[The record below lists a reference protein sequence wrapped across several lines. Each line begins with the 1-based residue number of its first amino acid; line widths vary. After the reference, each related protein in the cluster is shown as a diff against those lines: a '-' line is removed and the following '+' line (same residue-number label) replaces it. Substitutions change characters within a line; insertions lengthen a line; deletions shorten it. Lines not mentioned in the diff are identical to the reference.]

1 MVLVFGP
8 LKSSI
13 QLPTPQPSNSF
24 RLSSPLSPPLRI
36 PRHTVRRLRP
46 SSVSRR
52 CLKSSIRTAEL
63 ALEHVTRARPGTER
77 VRHFWRVF
85 WCPVSF

>member
-1 MVLVFGP
+1 M
-8 LKSSI
+8 
-13 QLPTPQPSNSF
+13 
-24 RLSSPLSPPLRI
+24 
-36 PRHTVRRLRP
+36 
-46 SSVSRR
+46 SRR

-85 WCPVSF
+85 WCPVSYVSFLVVEVVAVEVAGVVGSDEVDVGGVYSLGLNG